1 MMLDTNFYDAFMISF
16 CFYDII
22 QFSNNTQSCI
32 YKISNENIE
41 MVILDHFGSSSVNFY
56 EEFLSRGQHE
66 GLRFIKWKVTTPPVY
81 RTNESLASGR
91 TNE

>member
-1 MMLDTNFYDAFMISF
+1 
-16 CFYDII
+16 
-22 QFSNNTQSCI
+22 
-32 YKISNENIE
+32 